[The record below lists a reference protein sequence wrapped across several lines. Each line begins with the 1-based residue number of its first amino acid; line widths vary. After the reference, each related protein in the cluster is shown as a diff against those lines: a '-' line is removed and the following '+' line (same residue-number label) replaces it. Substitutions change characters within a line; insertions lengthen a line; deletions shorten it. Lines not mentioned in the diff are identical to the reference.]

1 MKDTKIKEVCQFR
14 ISLDDVKPSV
24 WRRILVPSSYSFW
37 DLHVAVQD
45 AMGWADYHLHIFR
58 VKDPITDKKVE
69 IGLPD
74 KDDLRFGW
82 KILPD
87 HKEKILKYFTEKNPT
102 ASYEYDFGDGWLHSI
117 RFEGLIPASSR
128 KKYPECTA
136 GKKACPPE
144 DCGGPQG
151 YYNMLKILKDPGH
164 EDYEMMMDW
173 TGGGFNPDYFDPED
187 VDFEDPGERFD
198 MMMGSR

>member
-1 MKDTKIKEVCQFR
+1 MKNTKINEVCQFR
-14 ISLDDVKPSV
+14 ISLNGIKPAV
-24 WRRILVPSSYSFW
+24 WRRMLVPSSYSFW
-37 DLHVAVQD
+37 DLHVAIQD

-187 VDFEDPGERFD
+187 VIFDNPKKRFD
-198 MMMGSR
+198 MMIGSR